1 MVSLQ
6 IFEVNGKRVRGRQYP
21 WGIVEVENPKHS
33 DFIKLRTMLMVTH
46 MHDLKDVTRDVHYE
60 NYRAHYITRTMRET
74 AASGQIEDVVALQQQ
89 QQQRQMQMQQQN
101 PRMSTRAASKEKILK
116 QKDAEIARMQEMIL
130 QMQKQLT
137 TTTTATTTAT
147 TTTGA
152 ATSSSGQQQGV
163 TASSSSSSLASQTG
177 ERGFI

>member
-1 MVSLQ
+1 M
-6 IFEVNGKRVRGRQYP
+6 RGRQYP

-60 NYRAHYITRTMRET
+60 NYRAHYITRAMRET
-74 AASGQIEDVVALQQQ
+74 ADDDTANPGEQRPIDDVIALQQRQQQRLLMQQQ
-89 QQQRQMQMQQQN
+89 QQQSVN
-101 PRMSTRAASKEKILK
+101 PRMSIRTATKEKMLK

-137 TTTTATTTAT
+137 TTTTTTTDGT
-147 TTTGA
+147 
-152 ATSSSGQQQGV
+152 ATS
-163 TASSSSSSLASQTG
+163 TTNASMTKNSSSSSLASQSG
-177 ERGFI
+177 ENYFC